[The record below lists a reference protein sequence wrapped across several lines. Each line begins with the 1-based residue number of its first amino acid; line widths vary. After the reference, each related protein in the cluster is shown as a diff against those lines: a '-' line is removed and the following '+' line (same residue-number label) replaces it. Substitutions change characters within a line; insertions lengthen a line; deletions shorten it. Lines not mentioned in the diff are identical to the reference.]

1 MAISILIHIANQEP
15 IMAEIEEMPTA
26 GDTVLV
32 FNNPRKRDGKD
43 ISFILEGVTTVIW
56 PWAQINFV
64 EVLPSEG
71 EDEVIGFVR
80 E

>member
-1 MAISILIHIANQEP
+1 MISILIHIANQEP
-15 IMAEIEEMPTA
+15 ILAEIDEMPNP

-43 ISFILEGVTTVIW
+43 IHFLLEGVTTVVW
-56 PWAQINFV
+56 PWSQINFV
-64 EVLPSEG
+64 EIMPSES
-71 EDEVIGFVR
+71 EEKVIGFIR